1 MSLGAAT
8 FSIFEMG
15 KNQSFVVLGEKKIK
29 IVEHI
34 NMVGGKK
41 TNIAIWGIWIKQGSF
56 LT

>member
-8 FSIFEMG
+8 FSIFDIG
-15 KNQSFVVLGEKKIK
+15 KNQSFVALGKKMK

-41 TNIAIWGIWIKQGSF
+41 TNIAI
-56 LT
+56 

>member
-41 TNIAIWGIWIKQGSF
+41 TNIAI
-56 LT
+56 